1 MTGKSLREITAE
13 IRANNVARGWRPAEG
28 GPGKNTFGDYVAL
41 LHTEVAEAT
50 EAYRDWGAADATAAP
65 EKWELLHEHAADC
78 SCGMTEAQII
88 KAATPLPKP
97 EGVGSELADVFI
109 RTLDMADV
117 FGYTPFDMDCEIGD
131 IEPLIPAIL
140 FKEPD
145 AKTSFGD
152 WMWGLHEAIGDMG
165 RGPGIFFPHLL
176 RVIVAV
182 AVEHGID
189 LTAEYERKMAYNR
202 TRPYQHGG
210 RTMAKVE
217 GSA

>member
-28 GPGKNTFGDYVAL
+28 GPGQNTFGDYVAL
-41 LHTEVAEAT
+41 LHTEVAEMT
-50 EAYRDWGAADATAAP
+50 EAYRDWGTADATAVP
-65 EKWELLHEHAADC
+65 ETWRLLH
-78 SCGMTEAQII
+78 MTDAQIN
-88 KAATPLPKP
+88 KALAPLPKP

-109 RTLDMADV
+109 RALDMADV

-131 IEPLIPAIL
+131 IEPLIPSVL
-140 FKEPD
+140 FKDPGE
-145 AKTSFGD
+145 KTSFGD
-152 WMWGLHEAIGDMG
+152 WMWGLHEAIGSMG
-165 RGPGIFFPHLL
+165 HGPSTYFPHLL
-176 RVIVAV
+176 RTIKAV
-182 AVEHGID
+182 AEEFGID

-202 TRPYQHGG
+202 TRPFQHGG